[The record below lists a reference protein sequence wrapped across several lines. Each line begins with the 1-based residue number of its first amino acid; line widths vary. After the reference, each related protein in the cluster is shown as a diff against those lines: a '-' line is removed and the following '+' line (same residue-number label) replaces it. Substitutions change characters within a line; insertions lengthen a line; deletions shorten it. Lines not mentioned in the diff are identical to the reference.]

1 MWNIRLDTCSG
12 PLRIWSCWKEKT
24 NKQTNIVCESVFVYF
39 IYFFIFVSF
48 KTSLQVLVAFLR
60 IVYSKTNCQMTEN
73 IDIALSDLVFFV
85 WRDTTFSTTIKNKA
99 RKLRCRTWLDICFVK
114 DLIFEKEKGTIMF
127 ERWLWL

>member
-1 MWNIRLDTCSG
+1 MVVLER
-12 PLRIWSCWKEKT
+12 KKQT
-24 NKQTNIVCESVFVYF
+24 NKQTLFVSLCLF
-39 IYFFIFVSF
+39 ILLIFFIFVSF

-85 WRDTTFSTTIKNKA
+85 WRDTTFSTTIKNIA

-127 ERWLWL
+127 ERWL